1 MSGIDHIGIGSD
13 FDGIN
18 AVPQGME
25 DVSKFPVL
33 TAELI
38 RRGYSDEDIKK
49 ILGLNVLRAMRQTE
63 VRAAELRR
71 KRLPS
76 AATIEELD
84 GYERP
89 LRLVIP

>member
-1 MSGIDHIGIGSD
+1 
-13 FDGIN
+13 
-18 AVPQGME
+18 
-25 DVSKFPVL
+25 VSKFPVL
-33 TAELI
+33 TVELI
-38 RRGYSDEDIKK
+38 RRDYSDEDIKK

-63 VRAAELRR
+63 TRSAELRR

-76 AATIEELD
+76 AVTIEELD